1 MFARRRDLLER
12 EAERIGAL
20 AVQGDVTIPQHLE
33 RLVQATVGAFGGI
46 DVLVLNGGGP
56 PAGPAT
62 GMTAE
67 SVEEAVALLLTSH
80 VSLVGHCL
88 PHLRASGRGRIIAI
102 ESSSVREP
110 LANLALSNA
119 VRPGV
124 VGWLKTLARE
134 LGPEGVTVNTIAP
147 GRIDT
152 DRLRS
157 LYGADGPPEA
167 DLEQIPVR
175 RLGSARGDRRRRRV
189 PRLRPRRLRDGHG
202 DPGRRR
208 PRARRCCEVV
218 DLPLARPLRRRS
230 RSAAVVF
237 LLATLPSER
246 LPLRPERGQA
256 RRGQGRRSRAR
267 TIRAGREASTTS
279 TSRCGR
285 CAGSSGC
292 SRSCARTARRSC
304 PRTR

>member
-1 MFARRRDLLER
+1 MELGLAGRTAIVCGASSGMGLAVAEALAAEGANVAMFARRRELLER

-56 PAGPAT
+56 PAGAAT
-62 GMTAE
+62 ELTAE

-80 VSLVGHCL
+80 VTLVGRCL
-88 PHLRASGRGRIIAI
+88 PHLRESGRGRILAI

-134 LGPEGVTVNTIAP
+134 LGPDGITVNTIAP

-152 DRLRS
+152 DRLRAV
-157 LYGADGPPEA
+157 YGDEGPPA
-167 DLEQIPVR
+167 GDLEQIP
-175 RLGSARGDRRRRRV
+175 LGRV
-189 PRLRPRRLRDGHG
+189 GTP
-202 DPGRRR
+202 
-208 PRARRCCEVV
+208 AEI
-218 DLPLARPLRRRS
+218 
-230 RSAAVVF
+230 AAVVAF
-237 LLATLPSER
+237 LASER
-246 LPLRPERGQA
+246 AGYVTGAVVPVDGGITRGLL
-256 RRGQGRRSRAR
+256 
-267 TIRAGREASTTS
+267 
-279 TSRCGR
+279 
-285 CAGSSGC
+285 
-292 SRSCARTARRSC
+292 
-304 PRTR
+304 